1 MITFD
6 LAVDVLALVPSGL
19 DNGQLH
25 QTLDGLQV
33 RQQSR
38 ILCRQRRVIVV
49 LVIVCMH
56 SVSVGQALLVLLR
69 WDLAVG
75 MVTVVVAV
83 AILAG
88 GSVHLLLLHFLLL
101 VLVLLIHCVLV
112 VSVSLGGIN

>member
-38 ILCRQRRVIVV
+38 ILCRQHRVIVV
-49 LVIVCMH
+49 LVVVLLCGMH
-56 SVSVGQALLVLLR
+56 SVSVGQGLVVLLG

-83 AILAG
+83 VILAG
-88 GSVHLLLLHFLLL
+88 GSVHLLHFLLL
-101 VLVLLIHCVLV
+101 VLVIHCVLV
-112 VSVSLGGIN
+112 VWWLVCHLVN

>member
-56 SVSVGQALLVLLR
+56 SVSVGQALLVLLGR
-69 WDLAVG
+69 DLAVG
-75 MVTVVVAV
+75 VVTVVVAV

-88 GSVHLLLLHFLLL
+88 GSVHLLHFLLL

>member
-56 SVSVGQALLVLLR
+56 SVSVGQGLLVLLGR
-69 WDLAVG
+69 DLAVG

-88 GSVHLLLLHFLLL
+88 GSVHLLHFLLL